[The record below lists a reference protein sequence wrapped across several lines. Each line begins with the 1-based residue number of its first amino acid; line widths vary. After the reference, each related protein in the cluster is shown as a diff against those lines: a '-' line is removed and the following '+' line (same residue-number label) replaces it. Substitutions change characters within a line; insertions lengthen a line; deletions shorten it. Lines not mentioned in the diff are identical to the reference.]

1 MCDYCDCRDLAPIR
15 ALSDDHERIG
25 SLMERLR
32 GHLASGEDAGTAA
45 VLSEL
50 QGALASHLA
59 REEAGI
65 LAELALRTGFTDY
78 LDQLAAEHASA
89 RAGLIALD
97 PVGPGWTAQLPAMLD
112 ELVEHINLEEYDL
125 FPASRMIIDDA
136 GWARVAAAYGDV
148 GGADGDGS
156 GSRDALRARAA
167 QAPGRRA
174 TG

>member
-15 ALSDDHERIG
+15 ALSDDHDRIG
-25 SLMERLR
+25 SLMARLR
-32 GHLASGEDAGTAA
+32 GHLASREDAGAAA
-45 VLSEL
+45 VLAEL

-65 LAELALRTGFTDY
+65 LPELARRTGFTDY

-97 PVGPGWTAQLPAMLD
+97 PAEPGWEARVPAMLD

-136 GWARVAAAYGDV
+136 GWARVAAAYGNV
-148 GGADGDGS
+148 GGGDGDRS
-156 GSRDALRARAA
+156 GSRDAPGARAA
-167 QAPGRRA
+167 EASGRRA